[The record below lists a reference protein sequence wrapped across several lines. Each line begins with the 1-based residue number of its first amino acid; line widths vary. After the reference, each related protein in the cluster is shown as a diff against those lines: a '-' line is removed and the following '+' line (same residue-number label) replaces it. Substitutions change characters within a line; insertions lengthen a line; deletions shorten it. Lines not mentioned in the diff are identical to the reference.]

1 MVIEDLVK
9 TVLSELREI
18 TKTKTV
24 VGDPLN
30 VGEATIVPVSKL
42 TVGFAAGGG
51 TKDSKNGKGEGT
63 GGGAT
68 IEPVAFF
75 VVRGDK
81 VDLVTIKKEEV
92 GLAKVIDLV
101 PQIVEKVKDMKD
113 KREKKAK
120 ASQPEGKQ
128 KE

>member
-9 TVLSELREI
+9 TVLTELRAI

-24 VGDPLN
+24 VGEPLKL
-30 VGEATIVPVSKL
+30 GETTIVPVSKISL
-42 TVGFAAGGG
+42 GFAAGGG
-51 TKDSKNGKGEGT
+51 MKDAKNGKGEGT

-81 VDLVTIKKEEV
+81 VDLVTIKKEDV
-92 GLAKVIDLV
+92 GLGKFIDLV
-101 PQIVEKVKDMKD
+101 PQIVEKVKDFKQKKTEPSEKPKKD
-113 KREKKAK
+113 KK
-120 ASQPEGKQ
+120 
-128 KE
+128 

>member
-9 TVLSELREI
+9 TVLTELRAI

-24 VGDPLN
+24 VGEPLKL
-30 VGEATIVPVSKL
+30 GETTIVPVSKISL
-42 TVGFAAGGG
+42 GFAAGGG
-51 TKDSKNGKGEGT
+51 MKDSENGKGEGT

-81 VDLVTIKKEEV
+81 VDLVTIKKEDV
-92 GLAKVIDLV
+92 GLGKFIDLV
-101 PQIVEKVKDMKD
+101 PQIVEKVKDFKQKKTEPSEKPKKD
-113 KREKKAK
+113 KK
-120 ASQPEGKQ
+120 
-128 KE
+128 

>member
-1 MVIEDLVK
+1 MVIENLVK

-24 VGDPLN
+24 VGEPLT

-42 TVGFAAGGG
+42 TLGFAAGGG
-51 TKDSKNGKGEGT
+51 AKDSKSGKGEGT

-92 GLAKVIDLV
+92 GLAKIIDLV

-113 KREKKAK
+113 KKEKKAK
-120 ASQPEGKQ
+120 ASQSGGKE
-128 KE
+128 K